1 MSKRANYSKSG
12 GERMNAQK
20 ELEQLLLD
28 HLRELQKNAVCENN
42 DFSQTAFA
50 LIELWKTTSFT
61 P

>member
-1 MSKRANYSKSG
+1 MTK
-12 GERMNAQK
+12 AQK

-28 HLRELQKNAVCENN
+28 YLRELQKNAVCENN

-50 LIELWKTTSFT
+50 LIELWKTASFT

>member
-1 MSKRANYSKSG
+1 MT
-12 GERMNAQK
+12 EAQK

-28 HLRELQKNAVCENN
+28 HLRGFQKNAVCENN

-50 LIELWKTTSFT
+50 LIELWKATSLN